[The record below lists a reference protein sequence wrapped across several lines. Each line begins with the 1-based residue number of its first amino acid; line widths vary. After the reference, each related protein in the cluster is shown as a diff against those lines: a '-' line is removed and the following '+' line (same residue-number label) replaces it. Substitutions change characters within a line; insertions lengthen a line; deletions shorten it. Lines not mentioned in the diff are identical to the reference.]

1 MEFVTPRKRLVVPL
15 VILQMLLFPA
25 AASAEPSKTP
35 RYLMSEPMSLFDWG
49 LYQAGQ
55 RMNSFRHSNL
65 FAISY
70 FGGTAEYDPGQNKIY
85 LRGLFQGK
93 GTPEECADQLR
104 VLKGAFARFR
114 WDDTKSIEA
123 AWKVLDELFS
133 HAGGYKNQNRPGDV
147 GKQLI
152 HITDIEAHVFVKR
165 SDGSL
170 KTGAKCT
177 STFKTPDV
185 TALPE

>member
-1 MEFVTPRKRLVVPL
+1 MKTLSHGKIFVALL
-15 VILQMLLFPA
+15 AILPILSFSGT
-25 AASAEPSKTP
+25 ASGEPSKTP

-49 LYQAGQ
+49 IYQAGQ
-55 RMNSFRHSNL
+55 RMNSFRYSNL

-70 FGGTAEYDPGQNKIY
+70 FGGTAEYDEKENKIY

-114 WDDTKSIEA
+114 WDDNKSIEA
-123 AWKVLDELFS
+123 AWKVLDDLFS
-133 HAGGYKNQNRPGDV
+133 HAGGYKNGNRPGDV

-152 HITDIEAHVFVKR
+152 HITDIEAHVFVKQ
-165 SDGSL
+165 SSGGL

-177 STFKTPDV
+177 STFKTPEV
-185 TALPE
+185 TAMPE